1 MSLSSK
7 TDAYL
12 DARAERDRLA
22 LLKTKAEK
30 FFRAKEQELIEEML
44 NNHEPSIAKDEDS
57 RYGKLNIGLRR
68 KLTLSVTKANQD
80 DIRAWLTENTGDDAE
95 FVIEKVNGPAL
106 MDWLEEQINNEEV
119 QPEDLPEF
127 MRPQTRPGIS
137 VLGWKNRK
145 M

>member
-12 DARAERDRLA
+12 DARAERDRMA
-22 LLKTKAEK
+22 ALKTKAEK
-30 FFRAKEQELIEEML
+30 FFKAMEQELVEEMIDR
-44 NNHEPSIAKDEDS
+44 HEPSIAKDEDS
-57 RYGKLNIGLRR
+57 RYGKLNVGLRR

-80 DIRAWLTENTGDDAE
+80 DIRAWLTENIGDDSD
-95 FVIEKVNGPAL
+95 FVVEKVNGPAL
-106 MDWLEEQINNEEV
+106 MEWLEEKINNQEI

-137 VLGWKNRK
+137 VIGWKNRK